1 MFQSFTNS
9 LQSNKQTNKQTDDPS
24 KEREVT
30 KKNQMEITG
39 VKIQ

>member
-9 LQSNKQTNKQTDDPS
+9 LQSNKKTNKQMIPAK
-24 KEREVT
+24 KEKLQ